1 MRVIVTRP
9 EPEATRWVTALQARG
24 FEAAALPLIE
34 ITPARNSGPI
44 QAAWQSLAGYQALMF
59 VSGSAVTHFFESNRP
74 PGQST
79 SAQSTPDIG
88 ATRAWA
94 TGPGTQ
100 AALLQ
105 LGVAPQQID
114 APAHS
119 AGQFDS
125 EALWQL
131 VAPHVNAG
139 YRVLVVRG
147 GGVDG
152 ESAGRSW
159 LSEQLAAAGAVVD
172 TVVAYE
178 RHPPQFTP
186 AQLALAQ
193 SAAHGGAVWLL
204 SSSEAI
210 GHLQVCMPAQSWA
223 AARAVAT
230 HPRIADAARTAG
242 FGVVCS
248 SRPTLDDVAAS
259 IESLL

>member
-9 EPEATRWVTALQARG
+9 EPEAARWAAALQARG
-24 FEAAALPLIE
+24 FDAAALPLID
-34 ITPARNSGPI
+34 ITPARNPAPVS
-44 QAAWQSLAGYQALMF
+44 AAWRKLADYQALMF
-59 VSGSAVTHFFESNRP
+59 VSGSAVTHFFEQNRP
-74 PGQST
+74 ATLPAV
-79 SAQSTPDIG
+79 AQAAPDIG

-105 LGVAPQQID
+105 LGLAPSQID

-131 VAPHVNAG
+131 VSPHVVPG
-139 YRVLVVRG
+139 SRVLVVRG
-147 GGVDG
+147 GGTDG

-159 LSEQLAAAGAVVD
+159 LTEQLATAGAVVD

-193 SAAHGGAVWLL
+193 RATHDGSVWLL

-210 GHLQVCMPAQSWA
+210 GNLA
-223 AARAVAT
+223 ACLGGHPFTAAKAVAT
-230 HPRIADAARTAG
+230 HPRIADAARAAG

-259 IESLL
+259 IESLI

>member
-9 EPEATRWVTALQARG
+9 EPEATRWVAALQARG
-24 FEAAALPLIE
+24 FDTAALPLID
-34 ITPARNSGPI
+34 ITPARNPALVH
-44 QAAWQSLAGYQALMF
+44 AAWQRLANYQALMF
-59 VSGSAVTHFFESNRP
+59 VSGSAVTHFFEQNRP
-74 PGQST
+74 
-79 SAQSTPDIG
+79 SAQSEYAQAAPDIG

-105 LGVAPQQID
+105 LGLAASQID

-131 VAPHVNAG
+131 VAPNVTLG
-139 YRVLVVRG
+139 TRVLVVRG

-159 LSEQLAAAGAVVD
+159 LTEQLAAAGAVVD

-186 AQLALAQ
+186 AQLVLAQ
-193 SAAHGGAVWLL
+193 SATHDGTVWLL

-210 GHLQVCMPAQSWA
+210 GNLQVCLAGHPLTA
-223 AARAVAT
+223 AKAVAT

-259 IESLL
+259 IESLI

>member
-9 EPEATRWVTALQARG
+9 EPEATRWVTALQVRG

-34 ITPARNSGPI
+34 ITPARHDEPL
-44 QAAWQSLAGYQALMF
+44 QAARHNIQSYQALMF
-59 VSGSAVTHFFESNRP
+59 VSGSAVTHFFESNRAA
-74 PGQST
+74 
-79 SAQSTPDIG
+79 AQSASVQAAPNIG
-88 ATRAWA
+88 VTRAWA

-105 LGVAPQQID
+105 LGLAPGQID
-114 APAHS
+114 APAHN

-131 VAPHVNAG
+131 VASRVIPG
-139 YRVLVVRG
+139 TRVLVVRG

-159 LSEQLAAAGAVVD
+159 LSKQLATAGAVID

-186 AQLALAQ
+186 AQLAMAQ
-193 SAAHGGAVWLL
+193 NAARDGSVWLL

-210 GHLQVCMPAQSWA
+210 SNLA
-223 AARAVAT
+223 ACIPGLRLAGARAVAT
-230 HPRIADAARTAG
+230 HPRIADAARAAG

-259 IESLL
+259 IESLI

>member
-1 MRVIVTRP
+1 MPVIVTRP
-9 EPEATRWVTALQARG
+9 EPEATRWVTALQVRG
-24 FEAAALPLIE
+24 FVATALPLIE
-34 ITPARNSGPI
+34 ISPARNPAALR
-44 QAAWQSLAGYQALMF
+44 AAWQNIQNYQALMF
-59 VSGSAVTHFFESNRP
+59 VSGSAVTHFFESNQP
-74 PGQST
+74 AAQSA
-79 SAQSTPDIG
+79 SAQTAPDIG
-88 ATRAWA
+88 AARTWA

-105 LGVAPQQID
+105 LGLAPRQID
-114 APAHS
+114 APAHN

-131 VAPHVNAG
+131 VASRVIPG

-147 GGVDG
+147 GGADG

-159 LSEQLAAAGAVVD
+159 LSEQLATAGAVID

-186 AQLALAQ
+186 AQLAMAQ
-193 SAAHGGAVWLL
+193 NATHDGSVWLL

-210 GHLQVCMPAQSWA
+210 SNLAACMPGLRLAG
-223 AARAVAT
+223 ARAVAT

>member
-1 MRVIVTRP
+1 MHVIVTRP
-9 EPEATRWVTALQARG
+9 EPETTRWVAALQARG
-24 FEAAALPLIE
+24 FDAAALPLIA
-34 ITPARNSGPI
+34 ITPARNSQPI
-44 QAAWQSLAGYQALMF
+44 RAAWKNIQNYQALMF

-74 PGQST
+74 L
-79 SAQSTPDIG
+79 AQSEYAQAAPNIG

-105 LGVAPQQID
+105 LGLAPDQID

-131 VAPHVNAG
+131 VAPNVTPG
-139 YRVLVVRG
+139 TRVLVVRG

-159 LSEQLAAAGAVVD
+159 LAEQLAAAGAVVD
-172 TVVAYE
+172 TLVAYE
-178 RHPPQFTP
+178 RHPPQFTS

-193 SAAHGGAVWLL
+193 NAAHDGSVWLL

-210 GHLQVCMPAQSWA
+210 GHLQACLPGQAWHA
-223 AARAVAT
+223 AKAVAT